1 MKDTLRQIHHIIKSS
16 GSASG
21 VARTL
26 GVDPSVFR
34 ARLVQAD
41 LSYEVLRSL
50 PLEAGPATYGDAY
63 DKPLACREIDL
74 NTIPFSDVCDAV
86 FATETAAAASCQL
99 GVRAGALAIHLIKKG
114 IDYDELKACDKSTA
128 LARWPDYDLSVTI
141 KADLTRYTFAEIHA
155 VIRETKTPTEAG
167 KRLGGLRENTF
178 RSQLARTGFRYA
190 LLKRWDEAEAR
201 KNIPHYDASFELN
214 KTFDMSLFSV
224 AFIHEVILE
233 TETPTSAAINLGETK
248 KDAFED
254 LLRGKKLSY
263 NLLKGLSFEEALAR
277 FGDNYYH
284 SLNDMP
290 LPSQSI
296 SKRPKMKMGASGMAL
311 EAHGFLSPD
320 KSSYKSP
327 LGELS
332 LSSPSMSKRVK
343 PNEEESASS
352 AAVTTPT
359 KHGFLS
365 PSMSP
370 YKSPSTPD
378 IARTLD
384 VLEEINFSLF
394 P

>member
-1 MKDTLRQIHHIIKSS
+1 
-16 GSASG
+16 
-21 VARTL
+21 
-26 GVDPSVFR
+26 
-34 ARLVQAD
+34 
-41 LSYEVLRSL
+41 
-50 PLEAGPATYGDAY
+50 
-63 DKPLACREIDL
+63 
-74 NTIPFSDVCDAV
+74 
-86 FATETAAAASCQL
+86 
-99 GVRAGALAIHLIKKG
+99 
-114 IDYDELKACDKSTA
+114 
-128 LARWPDYDLSVTI
+128 
-141 KADLTRYTFAEIHA
+141 
-155 VIRETKTPTEAG
+155 
-167 KRLGGLRENTF
+167 
-178 RSQLARTGFRYA
+178 
-190 LLKRWDEAEAR
+190 
-201 KNIPHYDASFELN
+201 
-214 KTFDMSLFSV
+214 MSLFSV